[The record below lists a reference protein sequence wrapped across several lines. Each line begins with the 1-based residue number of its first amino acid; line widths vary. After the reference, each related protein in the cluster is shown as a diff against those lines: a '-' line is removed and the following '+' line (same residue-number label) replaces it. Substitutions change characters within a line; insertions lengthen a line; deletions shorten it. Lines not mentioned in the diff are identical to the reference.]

1 MTPGPLI
8 VVLGSLNMDLVVR
21 VDRLPAWGETLAGG
35 DLATVPGGKG
45 ANQAVAAARLGAR
58 LRAELGARVAMVGR
72 VGDDAFGRRLRDG
85 LAADGVE
92 ADRVLVTQEVATGTA
107 AIFVDDAGRN
117 AIVISPG
124 ANARLTPNDVNA
136 ASNLL
141 ASAACVVAQLEVP
154 LETVRRTAA
163 LCRTRGVPMIL
174 DPAPAPPTPLPADLM
189 DVDVLTPNESEA
201 AALGVSIHTPRRGD
215 LLLKRGGRGCTFIAS
230 DGTPH
235 DASAF
240 AVDVVDTT
248 AAGDAFTA
256 AFAVARYAE
265 GRPIDESLRFANAAG
280 ALACTRPGA
289 QPSLPT
295 RAEVEALL
303 RRAGPVG

>member
-21 VDRLPAWGETLAGG
+21 VNRLPAWGETLAGG

-58 LRAELGARVAMVGR
+58 VAMVGR
-72 VGDDAFGRRLRDG
+72 VGDDAFGRRLLEG
-85 LAADGVE
+85 LAADGVD
-92 ADRVLVTQEVATGTA
+92 AARVLVTPEVATGTA
-107 AIFVDDAGRN
+107 AIFVDAAGRN

-124 ANARLTPNDVNA
+124 ANARLSPEDVDA
-136 ASNLL
+136 ASDLL

-154 LETVRRTAA
+154 LETVRRAAA
-163 LCRTRGVPMIL
+163 LCRARGVPMIL
-174 DPAPAPPTPLPADLM
+174 DPAPAPPTPLPDELL
-189 DVDVLTPNESEA
+189 DVDVLTPNEPEA
-201 AALGVSIHTPRRGD
+201 AALGVPIDTARRGD

-235 DASAF
+235 DAAAF

-280 ALACTRPGA
+280 ALACTRVGA

-303 RRAGPVG
+303 RRRGPVG